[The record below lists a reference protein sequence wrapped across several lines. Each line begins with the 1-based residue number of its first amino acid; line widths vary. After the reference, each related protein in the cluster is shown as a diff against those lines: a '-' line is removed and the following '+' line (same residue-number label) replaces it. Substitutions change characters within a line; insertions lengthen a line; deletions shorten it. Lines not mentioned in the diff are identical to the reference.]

1 MTNFEALGLSASLL
15 RALEKHGFNTPTE
28 IQVGAIPPLLEG
40 HDVVGLADTGTGKTA
55 AFLLPVLERLHNE
68 PVSLNPGA
76 PRALILAPTRE
87 LAQQIGEAMNTLSG
101 FLHLRS
107 LVVFGGAPM
116 HKQLLKL
123 KAGVDILI
131 ATPGRLMD
139 HVRRGSV
146 KFDDT
151 DIFILDEADRMLD
164 MGFVN
169 DVKAISRALP
179 TPHQTVMFSAT
190 INKSV
195 EGLTKI
201 LLNDPVRVDI
211 AKSAKVNSNIEHRV
225 MHLAHENKKTLLQ
238 AMLEQS
244 DEGQVIVFTKTKRGA
259 DSLARDLIKA
269 GLKADAIHGDRNQRQ
284 RQRTLNRFRHGSI
297 DILIATDVAARGI
310 DVPGIACVIN
320 YDLPLEADSYVHRV
334 GRTGRNGM
342 SGVALSFCTSADIGL
357 LRDIE
362 HLIGQKIEVDTDQEF
377 HVDPPER
384 APRGHKKFGRKPPR
398 SRAQRGPRPD
408 RPRRARDDHQDGR
421 SEFRPDRPNFQ
432 KPRRNE
438 MRDGDDEHRK
448 PRRAHDGRPR
458 HEHRGD
464 DDRAFA
470 KPRGDRRDE
479 RRGET
484 RGEARGE
491 RRDDRRNFDD
501 NSQRGDRP
509 FKARRHKP
517 NHSSGQKPYRE
528 RGPRREDGERS
539 FDERGPKPSRGR
551 GPRREHDDKP
561 FEARSSNPNHPRG
574 ERPANG
580 PKGKKP
586 FKSKTG
592 PKTDAIGA
600 KPKKGKKRSNA
611 KRRQAA

>member
-1 MTNFEALGLSASLL
+1 
-15 RALEKHGFNTPTE
+15 
-28 IQVGAIPPLLEG
+28 
-40 HDVVGLADTGTGKTA
+40 
-55 AFLLPVLERLHNE
+55 
-68 PVSLNPGA
+68 
-76 PRALILAPTRE
+76 
-87 LAQQIGEAMNTLSG
+87 
-101 FLHLRS
+101 
-107 LVVFGGAPM
+107 M

-169 DVKAISRALP
+169 DVKAISKSLP
-179 TPHQTVMFSAT
+179 SPHQTVMFSAT

-201 LLNDPVRVDI
+201 LLTDPVRVDI
-211 AKSAKVNSNIEHRV
+211 AKQANVNVNIEHRV
-225 MHLAHENKKTLLQ
+225 MHLLHANKKTLLQ

-284 RQRTLNRFRHGSI
+284 RQRTLNRFRHGAI

-342 SGVALSFCTSADIGL
+342 SGVALSFCTAEDIGL

-362 HLIGQKIEVDTDQEF
+362 HLIGQKIDVDTDQEF

-384 APRGHKKFGRKPPR
+384 APRTHKKFGRKPPR

-408 RPRRARDDHQDGR
+408 RPRRPRDDNQDGR
-421 SEFRPDRPNFQ
+421 TEFRPDRPKFQ
-432 KPRRNE
+432 KPRRND
-438 MRDGDDEHRK
+438 MRDGDDDRRK
-448 PRRAHDGRPR
+448 PRRANDGRP
-458 HEHRGD
+458 HRDGGKPRRRD
-464 DDRAFA
+464 DDDNQQFA
-470 KPRGDRRDE
+470 KRRGEPRAQHKGEYRGERRDE
-479 RRGET
+479 RRDFESNSE
-484 RGEARGE
+484 RGE
-491 RRDDRRNFDD
+491 
-501 NSQRGDRP
+501 RP
-509 FKARRHKP
+509 FKARGPKRDHKP
-517 NHSSGQKPYRE
+517 N
-528 RGPRREDGERS
+528 
-539 FDERGPKPSRGR
+539 RGR
-551 GPRREHDDKP
+551 GPRKEDGERAFDDRGPKFGRAHSPRPEHDGEQKP
-561 FEARSSNPNHPRG
+561 FDARGAKSKHPRG
-574 ERPANG
+574 DRPANG

-592 PKTDAIGA
+592 PKTDAHGA